1 MIYYRTYPSWRDLLF
16 NNKKKDE
23 EEPTLVTE
31 SILAEI
37 MAEAQEDVER
47 AVQPDVP
54 YKLVNGDYD
63 MVIKAIPV
71 KAITSEQRVMFND
84 QEANCK

>member
-1 MIYYRTYPSWRDLLF
+1 
-16 NNKKKDE
+16 
-23 EEPTLVTE
+23 
-31 SILAEI
+31 

-47 AVQPDVP
+47 ADVQPDVP